1 MRKAGSVAILLVAL
15 CGPAPGQQVVTAA
28 KEPTGAVTGRV
39 ICGDTNLPAR
49 IASVT
54 LIPVVDSTP
63 PPSHTGSSSSSQM
76 LQTPTTIAETL
87 LDGTFTIADVKPGN
101 YYVAV
106 EELGYL
112 SPFAQLTR
120 EDLNHPTQETA
131 ALMARLLTPVSVA
144 PNRTTST
151 EVRILKGAVIS
162 GSIRFDDGSPDVGA
176 NVMIFRKDKLGK
188 WAGFR
193 TFLAGRTANSGTDD
207 QGRYRISGLPAGE
220 YLVATDLQLSDIIV
234 GGIFSRT
241 GFSSSS
247 STRYSLN
254 IYYPDSTRQRDA
266 KPIKL
271 GDGEEAAS
279 VDIEIPLTK
288 LHSVT
293 GSIVEA
299 GAGQTINSAIVT
311 LLYPDDN
318 SKLVST
324 QIRKG
329 DDAFHFYFVPE
340 GSYTIKVTN
349 AKTVTR
355 EEVAN
360 TRGSIPPTRI
370 VEKKLRDYGDME
382 QPITLQTD
390 MTGVLLAVPDKPTSL
405 KAAP

>member
-1 MRKAGSVAILLVAL
+1 MRKAGSVAILLIAL
-15 CGPAPGQQVVTAA
+15 CYLAPAQQVGTAV

-63 PPSHTGSSSSSQM
+63 PPSHPDGSSSSQ
-76 LQTPTTIAETL
+76 LLEAPTTIAETL
-87 LDGTFTIADVKPGN
+87 LDGTFTIADVRPGN

-106 EELGYL
+106 EALGYL

-162 GSIRFDDGSPDVGA
+162 GSIRFDDGSPDVEA

-193 TFLAGRTANSGTDD
+193 TSLAGRPAHSGTDD

-220 YLVATDLQLSDIIV
+220 YLVATDLELSDIIV
-234 GGIFSRT
+234 GGIFSKT

-247 STRYSLN
+247 NTRYSLN

-266 KPIKL
+266 KPLKL
-271 GDGEEAAS
+271 ADGEEAGS

-293 GSIVEA
+293 GSVVEA
-299 GAGQTINSAIVT
+299 GTGQTVNAATIA

-324 QIRKG
+324 QVGKG

-340 GSYTIKVTN
+340 GGYTISVTN

-355 EEVAN
+355 EEIAN
-360 TRGSIPPTRI
+360 PRGSIPPTHI
-370 VEKKLRDYGDME
+370 VEKKIRDYGDME

-390 MTGVLLAVPDKPTSL
+390 MTGVMLAVPDKSTGV
-405 KAAP
+405 KAVP

>member
-1 MRKAGSVAILLVAL
+1 MRQAGFVATLLVAL
-15 CGPAPGQQVVTAA
+15 CGLAPAQQGVTAA

-54 LIPVVDSTP
+54 LIPVVDSSP
-63 PPSHTGSSSSSQM
+63 PPSHTGGSSQR
-76 LQTPTTIAETL
+76 QSRETPTTIAETL
-87 LDGTFTIADVKPGN
+87 LDGTFTIPDVKPGN

-112 SPFAQLTR
+112 SPFAQLSR
-120 EDLNHPTQETA
+120 EDLDHPTQETA

-151 EVRILKGAVIS
+151 EVRILKGATIS
-162 GSIRFDDGSPDVGA
+162 GTIRFDDGSPDAGA
-176 NVMIFRKDKLGK
+176 GVMLFRKDKLGK
-188 WAGFR
+188 WTGFR
-193 TFLAGRTANSGTDD
+193 TNLAGRPSNSGTDD
-207 QGRYRISGLPAGE
+207 QGHYRLSGLPAGE

-234 GGIFSRT
+234 GGIFSKN

-247 STRYSLN
+247 NTRYSLN

-271 GDGEEAAS
+271 DEGQEASAI
-279 VDIEIPLTK
+279 DIEIPLTK

-293 GSIVEA
+293 GSVVEA
-299 GAGQTINSAIVT
+299 GTGQTVNAATLT

-318 SKLVST
+318 SRLVST

-349 AKTVTR
+349 ARAVTR
-355 EEVAN
+355 EEIAN
-360 TRGSIPPTRI
+360 PQGSWLPTHT
-370 VEKKLRDYGDME
+370 VEKKLRDYGGME

-390 MTGVLLAVPDKPTSL
+390 MTGVILAVPDKPADS